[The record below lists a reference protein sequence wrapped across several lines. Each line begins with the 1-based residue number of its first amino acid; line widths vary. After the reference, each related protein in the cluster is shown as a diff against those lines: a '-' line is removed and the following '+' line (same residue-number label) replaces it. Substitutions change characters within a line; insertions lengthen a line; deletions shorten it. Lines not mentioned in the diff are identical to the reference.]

1 MRKQF
6 TFVPVTVNNQ
16 NELIDAL
23 NNDESAIV
31 FTGSEIQEIGKKIKR
46 AHDDKSLFKVL
57 TGVGVL
63 NAVGCIG
70 MLSIPGAIASG
81 VLAIFSGIM
90 TLANKEKISKYN
102 AFVIDE
108 PEGFCVGFIKR
119 SQYNE
124 SEDVFSYNGQKIK
137 LTANTRCPKCNKRL
151 DKKFSYGACSHC
163 GTLVSAMTPVDKAKL
178 NKL

>member
-1 MRKQF
+1 MELSGYSTYYSVTNLEGIDMRKQF

-70 MLSIPGAIASG
+70 MLSIPFLNTSMSTAIPLSRLRELCNPIKNCDWKICSGNGRWIAFGA
-81 VLAIFSGIM
+81 
-90 TLANKEKISKYN
+90 
-102 AFVIDE
+102 
-108 PEGFCVGFIKR
+108 
-119 SQYNE
+119 
-124 SEDVFSYNGQKIK
+124 
-137 LTANTRCPKCNKRL
+137 RL
-151 DKKFSYGACSHC
+151 YREILF
-163 GTLVSAMTPVDKAKL
+163 
-178 NKL
+178 